1 MPTVTSADGT
11 TIAYEATGRGPA
23 LVLVDGAL
31 CWRANGPARPLAAAL
46 ADRFTVVT
54 YDRRGRGDSGDA
66 PGSYSVDREVED
78 LAVVVAAAGGSA
90 HVFGQS
96 SGAALALEAA
106 SRLEGITRLAVYE
119 APFIVDDSH
128 PPRPADLRDRMEALV
143 EADRRSDA
151 VRLFLRTVGLPAP
164 AVAVMRLL
172 PLCGGSR
179 ASPRAA
185 RRRPARRPA
194 GPAGRRARGPAGARP
209 SSRARRRDG
218 VSAPRAG
225 RGARGGSR

>member
-1 MPTVTSADGT
+1 
-11 TIAYEATGRGPA
+11 
-23 LVLVDGAL
+23 VDGAL

-106 SRLEGITRLAVYE
+106 SRLEGITRHAVYE

-172 PLCGGSR
+172 PLWRRLTGVATRRAQKASATTSGSSR
-179 ASPRAA
+179 TASPRASGSPPVEPSA
-185 RRRPARRPA
+185 TPRGRQRAARRP
-194 GPAGRRARGPAGARP
+194 RRT
-209 SSRARRRDG
+209 RR
-218 VSAPRAG
+218 
-225 RGARGGSR
+225 